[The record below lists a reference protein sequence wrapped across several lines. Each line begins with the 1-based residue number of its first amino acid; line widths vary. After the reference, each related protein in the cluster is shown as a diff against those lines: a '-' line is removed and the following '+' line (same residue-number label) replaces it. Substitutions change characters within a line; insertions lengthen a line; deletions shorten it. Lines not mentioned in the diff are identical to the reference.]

1 MEQPQPAA
9 RLIQGFSE
17 LDIPLEWRNDLFANY
32 GEVIEP
38 TFSDEESAA
47 VELDRR

>member
-32 GEVIEP
+32 GEAIGP
-38 TFSDEESAA
+38 FSDEESEA